1 MLLREKEWREA
12 FADNFQGEVGFDV
25 PMKGCTSLGIGGEA
39 DVLATPGDLLSL
51 RNLLAVLKEEDIPF
65 FPLGGGSNIIV
76 SDKGIEGVVI
86 SLRGFRRIEVLREKQ
101 DRVELFVESGVP
113 LQKLVNFCR
122 EKGYSGIEGLTG
134 IPGTVGGAICGNAG
148 SFGCEMKDVV
158 VTVAI
163 MGSDA
168 KLQRLKAEG
177 LGFAYRK
184 SDIAPSDIIL
194 SANLTMKKD
203 DEKAVASR
211 TEGFFREKTE
221 RQPISERSAGCVFKN
236 PEGTSAGRLIEE
248 AGCKGMRVGDIEVSP
263 VHANFFINRGGGTA
277 EDYLALMNEVA
288 TVVQKRFGIS
298 LVPEI
303 KVVGRKCEGGRG

>member
-1 MLLREKEWREA
+1 MLLKEKKWGET
-12 FADNFQGEVGFDV
+12 FGDKFQGEVGFDV
-25 PMKGCTSLGIGGEA
+25 PMKGYTSLGIGGEA

-51 RNLLAVLKEEDIPF
+51 RNLLAVLKEEAIPF

-122 EKGYSGIEGLTG
+122 EKGYAGVEGLTG

-168 KLQRLKAEG
+168 KLERFRAEG
-177 LGFAYRK
+177 LGFGYRK
-184 SDIAPSDIIL
+184 SGIAPSDIIL

-203 DEKAVASR
+203 DAKAVSSR

-221 RQPISERSAGCVFKN
+221 RQPISERSAGCAFKN

-263 VHANFFINRGGGTA
+263 VHANFFVNRGGGTA

-288 TVVQKRFGIS
+288 ALVHKRFGIS

-303 KVVGRKCEGGRG
+303 RVVGRK

>member
-1 MLLREKEWREA
+1 MLLEEKEWRET
-12 FADNFQGEVGFDV
+12 FRDNFQGEVGFDL
-25 PMKGCTSLGIGGEA
+25 PMKGYTSLAIGGEA
-39 DVLATPGDLLSL
+39 DVLATPGDPPSL

-65 FPLGGGSNIIV
+65 FPLGGGSNILV

-86 SLRGFRRIEVLREKQ
+86 CLRGFRRIEVLREKQ

-122 EKGYSGIEGLTG
+122 EKGYAGVEGLTG

-148 SFGCEMKDVV
+148 SFGCEMKEVV
-158 VTVAI
+158 ATVA
-163 MGSDA
+163 MLGSDA
-168 KLQRLKAEG
+168 RLERFKAGG
-177 LGFAYRK
+177 LGFGYRN
-184 SDIAPSDIIL
+184 SGIAPSDIIL

-203 DEKAVASR
+203 DAEAVSSR
-211 TEGFFREKTE
+211 TEGFFREKIK

-236 PEGTSAGRLIEE
+236 PEGISAGRVIEE

-288 TVVQKRFGIS
+288 SLVHKRFGIS

-303 KVVGRKCEGGRG
+303 KVVGRK